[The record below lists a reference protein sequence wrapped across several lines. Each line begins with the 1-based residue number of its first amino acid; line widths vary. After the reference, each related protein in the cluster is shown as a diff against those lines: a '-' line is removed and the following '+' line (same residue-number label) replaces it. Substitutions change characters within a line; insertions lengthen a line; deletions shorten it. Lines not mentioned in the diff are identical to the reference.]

1 MLCIYLKDKLAH
13 ESDEHL
19 SDDHL
24 QFSTLSVHSDKVTD
38 MYESI
43 LHRPIASGV
52 EEPVLTCQKIV
63 SEIDRT
69 VSERMG
75 TKLPSFD
82 PNNDSISIPSGIP
95 IVHEIISN
103 DHCVF
108 TSFDIETGGELCGIV
123 QILAELCQFELGA
136 DGGLLSQ
143 RMLQNISR
151 YLHWSSTDLALPY
164 LPRN

>member
-1 MLCIYLKDKLAH
+1 M
-13 ESDEHL
+13 
-19 SDDHL
+19 
-24 QFSTLSVHSDKVTD
+24 
-38 MYESI
+38 
-43 LHRPIASGV
+43 
-52 EEPVLTCQKIV
+52 

-82 PNNDSISIPSGIP
+82 PNNDSISIPSGRP

-136 DGGLLSQ
+136 DGGASVAKAVTKYIERSPLVFNTFGPTL
-143 RMLQNISR
+143 
-151 YLHWSSTDLALPY
+151 SSTNETDRLCVKI
-164 LPRN
+164 

>member
-1 MLCIYLKDKLAH
+1 M
-13 ESDEHL
+13 
-19 SDDHL
+19 
-24 QFSTLSVHSDKVTD
+24 
-38 MYESI
+38 
-43 LHRPIASGV
+43 
-52 EEPVLTCQKIV
+52 
-63 SEIDRT
+63 
-69 VSERMG
+69 SERMG

-82 PNNDSISIPSGIP
+82 PNNDSISIPSGRP

-136 DGGLLSQ
+136 DGGASIAKAVTK
-143 RMLQNISR
+143 ISR
-151 YLHWSSTDLALPY
+151 DLHWSSIHLALPY